1 MLKKIK
7 LHNFRSHEDT
17 ELEFDPGVNI
27 IYGLGQSGKTNI
39 LRAINWIVNNRPSGF
54 GMHSHFDCDEETFVE
69 LVLDNGVI
77 VLAKTAKKTTYGII
91 GGGSYSY
98 TGGSVP
104 EPVTQLLN
112 ISDIN
117 ISNQLDA
124 PFLIMNSPGEVGKTI
139 NRITKIEQVD
149 SWISKITT
157 RINQSKNVMDIL
169 QKDIVELK
177 SEVSRYDDL
186 HKLENSITIYNKLCA
201 RIGVKEKE
209 YFYLSKIFEETKKL
223 QGKTS
228 VLNALL
234 LILDKLVKSLVTEI
248 ETIKTKE
255 VEYDKLLNW
264 QYKYKNSL
272 KTKTKN
278 NRIIKDISIEGLD
291 DLVNEIEEKTQNQLA
306 FKTLVFLKLKVKS
319 LFEKFNSFKK
329 EYLTE
334 IKKFGKCPL
343 CSNTIS
349 DKFIKELE
357 NSL

>member
-1 MLKKIK
+1 
-7 LHNFRSHEDT
+7 
-17 ELEFDPGVNI
+17 
-27 IYGLGQSGKTNI
+27 
-39 LRAINWIVNNRPSGF
+39 VNNRPSGF
-54 GMHSHFDCDEETFVE
+54 GMHSHFDCDEETYVE
-69 LVLDNGVI
+69 LFLDNGMI
-77 VLAKTAKKTTYGII
+77 LLAKTAKKTTYGII

-124 PFLIMNSPGEVGKTI
+124 PFLIMNSPGEVGKVI

-177 SEVSRYDDL
+177 SEVSIYDDL
-186 HKLENSITIYNKLCA
+186 HKLENSVAIYNKLCA

-209 YFYLSKIFEETKKL
+209 YFFLSKIFGEMEEL
-223 QGKTS
+223 QSKIEGLNS
-228 VLNALL
+228 VLL
-234 LILDKLVKSLVTEI
+234 LDKLAKSLVTEI

-255 VEYDKLLNW
+255 VEYEKLLNW

-291 DLVNEIEEKTQNQLA
+291 DLINEIEEKTQNQLA
-306 FKTLVFLKLKVKS
+306 FKTLVMLKLKVKS

>member
-1 MLKKIK
+1 MIKKIK

-17 ELEFDPGVNI
+17 ELEFHNGVNI

-39 LRAINWIVNNRPSGF
+39 LRAINWVVNNRPSGF
-54 GMHSHFDCDEETFVE
+54 GMHSHFSKDDKSSVE
-69 LVLDNGVI
+69 LVLDNGV
-77 VLAKTAKKTTYGII
+77 VNLTKTSKLTEYSLVNGS
-91 GGGSYSY
+91 SYSY
-98 TGGSVP
+98 TGRSVP
-104 EPVTQLLN
+104 EPIVNLLN

-117 ISNQLDA
+117 IAQQLDA
-124 PFLIMNSPGEVGKTI
+124 PFLILDSPGEVGKVI
-139 NRITKIEQVD
+139 NKITKIEQVD

-186 HKLENSITIYNKLCA
+186 HKLENSIAIYNKLCA

-209 YFYLSKIFEETKKL
+209 YFYLSKIFVEMEEL
-223 QGKTS
+223 QSKIER
-228 VLNALL
+228 LNSILL
-234 LILDKLVKSLVTEI
+234 LDKSVKSLVNEI
-248 ETIKTKE
+248 KIIKTKE
-255 VEYDKLLNW
+255 VEYEELLNW
-264 QYKYKNSL
+264 QYRYKNSW
-272 KTKTKN
+272 KTKAAN
-278 NRIIKDISIEGLD
+278 YRIIKDISIEGLD
-291 DLVNEIEEKTQNQLA
+291 DLIKDIEEKTFNQSVL
-306 FKTLVFLKLKVKS
+306 KTFVFLKAKVQI

-349 DKFIKELE
+349 DKFINELE